1 MLQKTN
7 EVISTM
13 TSLQIAEITGKP
25 HYDVMKAIRRMEP
38 AWKKVNGGNFSL
50 VEYKDSKGEM
60 RPMYILTKTESL
72 YIATKFND
80 EARAKLILRWE
91 QLERE
96 KMSWQNRVPQTFREA
111 LLLAAQQQEQIER
124 QKDKIESQQQLI
136 SEKNE
141 QVCQLTD
148 KVIEMGKKVSYL
160 DQILA
165 NKSTI
170 LTTSIAQDYGMSA
183 KTFNKMLNDYGI
195 QHKVDKQW
203 ILYAPYLTEGY
214 VHSKQIEITHADGS
228 KKIHLNTEWT
238 QKGRLFL
245 YQKLKSKGV
254 VPMIER

>member
-1 MLQKTN
+1 
-7 EVISTM
+7 M
-13 TSLQIAEITGKP
+13 TSLQIAEITGKS
-25 HYDVMKAIRRMEP
+25 HNDVMKAIRKMEP
-38 AWKKVNGGNFSL
+38 AWEKVHQGKFSL
-50 VEYKDSKGEM
+50 MSREIEIGNGARREV
-60 RPMYILTKTESL
+60 PMYILSKTESL

-160 DQILA
+160 DQILE